1 MRAAKHCSAKCSYI
15 YKGVSEVQR
24 IRGGRA
30 QVEPVAG
37 AVDAFFDTVF
47 VMCDDAAVRANR
59 LALLRE
65 VAALPRGVL
74 DLAQLP
80 GF

>member
-1 MRAAKHCSAKCSYI
+1 MRPNPTLPC
-15 YKGVSEVQR
+15 
-24 IRGGRA
+24 A

-37 AVDAFFDTVF
+37 PVDAFFDTVF
-47 VMCDDAAVRANR
+47 VMCEDAAVRANR

-65 VAALPRGVL
+65 VAALPCGVL

>member
-1 MRAAKHCSAKCSYI
+1 MRPNPTLPC
-15 YKGVSEVQR
+15 
-24 IRGGRA
+24 A

-37 AVDAFFDTVF
+37 PVDAFFDTVF
-47 VMCDDAAVRANR
+47 VMCEDAAVRANR